1 MQTILN
7 ADFVKTFFFLLP
19 VCLLLQTSL
28 PDFSSTTKAPVNRS
42 FFRIGDQLITLE
54 KFNKQSGN
62 DYVLVDLYND
72 NAMAQYLA
80 MVMVREEETGLVRLS
95 NSGREVEADLFDKK
109 VVFDPD
115 AIFTSWGRRLHLKAN
130 HCWSKAADEYLQQFA
145 RFVLDEIPE
154 QKTIVMMT
162 EGTPM
167 SEYISSGGQEKTV
180 KEYHQASVSNAGYFI
195 TGDDVIYNKLK
206 KEGQNVVLQN
216 DRRLEDDGSLVVYCA
231 KTNRSFL
238 KLVNV
243 ERAARA
249 TDMLEVMHK
258 VLK

>member
-1 MQTILN
+1 M
-7 ADFVKTFFFLLP
+7 
-19 VCLLLQTSL
+19 
-28 PDFSSTTKAPVNRS
+28 
-42 FFRIGDQLITLE
+42 ITLE

-72 NAMAQYLA
+72 DGMAQQLS
-80 MVMVREEETGLVRLS
+80 MMMVRDEESGLVRLS
-95 NSGREVEADLFDKK
+95 NSGRVVEADLFDKK

-145 RFVLDEIPE
+145 RFVLDEIPV

-162 EGTPM
+162 EGEAM
-167 SEYISSGGQEKTV
+167 SVYVSSGSQEKTV
-180 KEYHQASVSNAGYFI
+180 KEYHQASLSNAGYFI
-195 TGDDVIYNKLK
+195 TGDEAIYNKLK

-216 DRRLEDDGSLVVYCA
+216 DRRLEDDGSLAVYCA

-238 KLVNV
+238 KLVNL
-243 ERAARA
+243 EGAASA
-249 TDMLEVMHK
+249 TEMLEVMHE
-258 VLK
+258 VLR